1 MLENDVNVKDFK
13 LNFGD
18 CPVIDRA
25 LRPVCIFLYMQEKNN
40 LKVIFL
46 FECPW
51 DKPLEK
57 INIVDKYM
65 LEND

>member
-1 MLENDVNVKDFK
+1 
-13 LNFGD
+13 
-18 CPVIDRA
+18 
-25 LRPVCIFLYMQEKNN
+25 MQEKKN

-46 FECPW
+46 FECPC

-65 LEND
+65 LENDINVNDFKMLNASRR